1 MNIVFLCRPWPV
13 FGGGETVT
21 ITLANEMAKRGF
33 QVHVL
38 FTNSRSATLLPYI
51 DERIKAVRVPN
62 VKATEEIAFD
72 SADVNSANAFLS
84 EYIQKY
90 HIDAV
95 INQWWPCECLE
106 GLKDKTKLI
115 KCLHTAPFYPS
126 SWQFLTWSGR
136 DLIKRLCGK
145 RLFNYLQKVR
155 SCYKME
161 HDFEYVHLYVFL
173 VKSFLNDYR
182 EFRGKNVLL
191 SKLAYVNNPVVL
203 SFTLSDVEF
212 KKKEKLV
219 LCVARLY
226 ERSKRISY
234 MIRIWAE
241 IEKDER
247 FADWKFEIVGD
258 GPSLEMYKQMVRTLG
273 LKRISF
279 MGRQI
284 PDSFYK
290 RAKIFLMTSAIEGWG
305 MTLVEAQQG
314 GVVPIVSETF
324 SSVHDIITDG
334 ETGRIVPMHQWKQ
347 YENVLKETMLND
359 VHRER
364 MARNAMVTCQKYAVD
379 KIVDNWEYL
388 IEGIKL

>member
-1 MNIVFLCRPWPV
+1 MKIVFLLRLWPTY
-13 FGGGETVT
+13 GGGETVT
-21 ITLANEMAKRGF
+21 ITLANEMVKRGY

-38 FTNSRSATLLPYI
+38 FTNFRSATLLPYI
-51 DERIKAVRVPN
+51 DGRIKAVRVPN
-62 VKATEEIAFD
+62 VKATEKIAFD
-72 SADVNSANAFLS
+72 SKDVNSANEFLR
-84 EYIQKY
+84 EYIKKY

-95 INQWWPCECLE
+95 INQWWPCECLV
-106 GLKDKTKLI
+106 GLKDETKLI
-115 KCLHTAPFYPS
+115 KCLHQTPFYPS
-126 SWQFLTWSGR
+126 SWQFLTWSGV
-136 DLIKRLCGK
+136 DFIKRLCG
-145 RLFNYLQKVR
+145 RYLFNYLQKYR
-155 SCYKME
+155 SCHRIE
-161 HDFEYVHLYVFL
+161 HDFKYVHRYVFL
-173 VKSFLNDYR
+173 AKSFLNDYLKFKR
-182 EFRGKNVLL
+182 QVI
-191 SKLAYVNNPVVL
+191 SSPKLTYINNPIAL
-203 SFTLSDVEF
+203 SFIVSDEEF
-212 KKKEKLV
+212 AKKENLI
-219 LCVARLY
+219 LCVARQS
-226 ERSKRISY
+226 EKHKRISY

-258 GPSLEMYKQMVRTLG
+258 GPSLEMYKQMVQTLG

-314 GVVPIVSETF
+314 GAVPIVSETF

-334 ETGRIVPMHQWKQ
+334 ETGRIVPMHHWEQ
-347 YENVLKETMLND
+347 YEKVLKETMLDD

-379 KIVDNWEYL
+379 KIVDNWESL
-388 IEGIKL
+388 IGNIEL